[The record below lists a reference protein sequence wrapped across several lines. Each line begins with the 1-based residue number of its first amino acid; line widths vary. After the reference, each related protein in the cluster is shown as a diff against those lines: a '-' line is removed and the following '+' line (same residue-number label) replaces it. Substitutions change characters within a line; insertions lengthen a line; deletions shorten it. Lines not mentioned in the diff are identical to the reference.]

1 MATLF
6 KSGAQDLVEALAS
19 KRYSTPEEKKAL
31 CEELEKGF
39 AQKFLAG
46 DGRGRFVLPALGPG
60 PDAIS
65 ALMMLLSLMADTDLP
80 LSQLN
85 SRIPASSVVTRT
97 VTVPWGR
104 RAAAMRA
111 VRQQA
116 ERFEVDTLDGIR
128 VLEPDGDW
136 CLILPVDDEAC
147 LALYAESDDAAGAG
161 MVLDRW
167 QAVVEGVR

>member
-1 MATLF
+1 
-6 KSGAQDLVEALAS
+6 
-19 KRYSTPEEKKAL
+19 
-31 CEELEKGF
+31 
-39 AQKFLAG
+39 
-46 DGRGRFVLPALGPG
+46 
-60 PDAIS
+60 
-65 ALMMLLSLMADTDLP
+65 MMLLSLMADTDLP

-161 MVLDRW
+161 MLLDRW